1 MASVNKVL
9 LVGNLGKDP
18 EVRFTPTGRAVCT
31 FSLATSEQ
39 WKTDTGQPQER
50 TEWHNIVVWGKS
62 AEPCGQY
69 LKKGRQVYVEGAI
82 RSRRYEAKDG
92 ATRAIT
98 EIVTQ
103 RVQFLGGKPATTERT
118 AHGDPDGVSGGEG
131 ADFPD
136 TPGVPDDEI
145 PF

>member
-18 EVRFTPTGRAVCT
+18 EVRFTPTGRAVRT

-39 WKTDTGQPQER
+39 WKTDTGQQER

-62 AEPCGQY
+62 AENCGQY
-69 LKKGRQVYVEGAI
+69 LKKGRQVYVEGEI
-82 RSRRYEAKDG
+82 RSRRYDAKDG
-92 ATRAIT
+92 TTRSII
-98 EIVTQ
+98 EIVVQ
-103 RVQFLGGKPATTERT
+103 RVQFLGVKPAHPEST
-118 AHGDPDGVSGGEG
+118 APSETDGFSGGEG

-136 TPGVPDDEI
+136 TPGVTGDDI